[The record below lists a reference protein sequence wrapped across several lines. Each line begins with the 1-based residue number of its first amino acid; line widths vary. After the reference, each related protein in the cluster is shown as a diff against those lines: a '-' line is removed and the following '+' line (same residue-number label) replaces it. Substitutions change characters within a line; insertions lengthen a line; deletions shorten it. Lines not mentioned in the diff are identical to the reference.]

1 MDDALQHVQV
11 IDDVQL
17 DREIGRGRNAI
28 VYKGRW
34 RRKDCAVKKM
44 ELLQNRCRGSK
55 LSELIKLEENFIA
68 ECGRTGAL
76 QHSNIVCFFG
86 VHISEHSLPSFVME
100 LLHSNLSDLLTTKPH
115 VPHETKIH
123 FIDDVAQGLKYL
135 HTRTPTIMH
144 CDLTSDNVLVQ
155 VSPNMVA
162 KIGYLGK
169 AHIFD
174 KEKSQNTREARAND
188 FMPPEVLFNE
198 IVYSM
203 AMDIFSF
210 ACVCLHILSQKWPT
224 PSQPVYADPT
234 SNKLRP
240 CSEAERRVAYMDG
253 ISDNNIKTLVTSC
266 LNNVAEKRPSIEEVD
281 SQLKPIVSQKK
292 FSPSATLDQ
301 YPPTEAFSSNIEK
314 LEELSFSE
322 GQISLPQVSIM
333 TMHTEIIINFDTIC
347 M

>member
-1 MDDALQHVQV
+1 MDDALQHLQV

-34 RRKDCAVKKM
+34 QGIDCAVKKM
-44 ELLQNRCRGSK
+44 ELFQNRYQGSK
-55 LSELIKLEENFIA
+55 LHELTKLEENFIV
-68 ECGRTGAL
+68 ECRRTYVL
-76 QHSNIVCFFG
+76 QHPNIVHFLG
-86 VHISEHSLPSFVME
+86 VHISENSLPSLVME
-100 LLHSNLSDLLTTKPH
+100 LLHSNLSDLLKATPH
-115 VPHETKIH
+115 VPYKVKIS

-135 HTRTPTIMH
+135 HTRTPTKIH

-169 AHIFD
+169 VHIFD
-174 KEKSQNTREARAND
+174 RERSQNTRERRAND
-188 FMPPEVLFNE
+188 FMPPEVLFNDFF
-198 IVYSM
+198 YST
-203 AMDIFSF
+203 AIDIFCF

-224 PSQPVYADPT
+224 PSQPVYVDPT
-234 SNKLRP
+234 SSQLRP

-253 ISDNNIKTLVTSC
+253 ISDNNMKTLVISC

-281 SQLKPIVSQKK
+281 SQLKPIVSQKN
-292 FSPSATLDQ
+292 FSPSATLEQ
-301 YPPTEAFSSNIEK
+301 YLPTETFSNNIEK
-314 LEELSFSE
+314 LEELSFNE

-333 TMHTEIIINFDTIC
+333 TIHTEIFIIFDTMCI
-347 M
+347 